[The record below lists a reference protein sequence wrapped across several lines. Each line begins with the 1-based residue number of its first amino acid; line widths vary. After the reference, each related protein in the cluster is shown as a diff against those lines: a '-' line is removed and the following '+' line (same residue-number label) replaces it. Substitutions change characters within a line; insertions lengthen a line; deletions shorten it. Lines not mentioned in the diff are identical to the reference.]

1 MQLTKYNSYISY
13 RSITALVLGFIGN
26 LKGKIK
32 KDAWSLKPFVAN
44 DEKVK
49 AEHLWVRFIQND
61 INKVNNKVRPV

>member
-49 AEHLWVRFIQND
+49 AEHL
-61 INKVNNKVRPV
+61 